1 MEHVVER
8 VVVEKKEERIVKV
21 SIRKALMDML
31 MMSMIN
37 IC

>member
-1 MEHVVER
+1 